1 MKYNNV
7 ISISLFLTMLL
18 MSCGKS
24 IGGTDVV
31 PEQKEEDEPK
41 TYTIR
46 VLTYNIFHAETT
58 LGKIDMDLFGQIIK
72 DENPDLV
79 ALQEVDKG
87 TTRSGGIDQ
96 TAELSTRTGLTGY
109 FAKARNFQGGDY
121 GTAILSKLPVD
132 DFKVIPAYKT
142 GTYGTAYAYA
152 KIKLDENTSIWFNS
166 SHLSTTLEERTVHT
180 QELVNY
186 YRTVLKREPLII
198 CGDLNAQ
205 LSDPEMEVL
214 KEDFAESDVD
224 LLNTFSTR
232 TGMRSKIDFIMYPK
246 SGAWKVRSVKRI
258 CRPDASDHC
267 AVLAELEYT
276 KP

>member
-1 MKYNNV
+1 MEFRR
-7 ISISLFLTMLL
+7 FLSFTLL
-18 MSCGKS
+18 SVFFLGSCGKNPQES
-24 IGGTDVV
+24 DTV
-31 PEQKEEDEPK
+31 PDEEEEK

-46 VLTYNIFHAETT
+46 VMSYNIFHGETT
-58 LGKIDMDLFGQIIK
+58 LGAIDMDLFGQIIK

-79 ALQEVDKG
+79 SLQEVDKG

-109 FAKARNFQGGDY
+109 FAKARVFQGGDY
-121 GTAILSKLPVD
+121 GVAILSKLPVEE
-132 DFKVIPAYKT
+132 FRTVPAYKT

-152 KIKLDENTSIWFNS
+152 KVKLADDTYIWFNS
-166 SHLSTTLEERTVHT
+166 SHLSTDLAERTVHA
-180 QELVNY
+180 QEVVNY

-198 CGDLNAQ
+198 SGDLNAQ
-205 LSDPEMEVL
+205 LRDTEL
-214 KEDFAESDVD
+214 QILQEDFAESDEA

-246 SGAWKVRSVKRI
+246 TGNWKVLSFKRI

-267 AVLAELEYT
+267 ALLAELEYT

>member
-1 MKYNNV
+1 
-7 ISISLFLTMLL
+7 

-24 IGGTDVV
+24 AAETDVI
-31 PEQKEEDEPK
+31 PEPEEEDEPK

-46 VLTYNIFHAETT
+46 VLTYNIFHGETT

-72 DENPDLV
+72 DEKPDLV

-109 FAKARNFQGGDY
+109 FAKARDFQGGDY
-121 GTAILSKLPVD
+121 GVAILSKLPVD
-132 DFKVIPAYKT
+132 DFKVVPAYKT

-152 KIKLDENTSIWFNS
+152 KVKLDDDTHIWFNS
-166 SHLSTTLEERTVHT
+166 SHLSTNLEERTVHT

-198 CGDLNAQ
+198 SGDLNAQ
-205 LSDPEMEVL
+205 LPDPEMQIL
-214 KEDFAESDVD
+214 TEDFAESDED

-246 SGAWKVRSVKRI
+246 TGDWKVRSVKRI

-267 AVLAELEYT
+267 AVFAELEYT